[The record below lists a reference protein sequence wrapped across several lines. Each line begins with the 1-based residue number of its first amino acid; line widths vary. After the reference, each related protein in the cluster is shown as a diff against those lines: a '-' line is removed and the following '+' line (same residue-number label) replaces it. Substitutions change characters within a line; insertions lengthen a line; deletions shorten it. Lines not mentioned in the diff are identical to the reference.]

1 MALTDIQCRNAKPK
15 NDGKATKLFDGH
27 GLYLHVTEKTKTWRL
42 KYYIGGKEKLATIGQ
57 YPSVKLADAKKI
69 ADTMRDQAKQGID
82 PVEYRKKTK
91 QELIAQAQAEKIK
104 AITFKDAFDE
114 WYKVKQKEWSHKH
127 AQAIQMQFNMYLQ
140 PIANKPLEEIK
151 PLDCIELLK
160 GIESQGKLST
170 LDKTKR
176 QLSQI
181 MRYAVS
187 TGKLNSD
194 PSRDILK
201 EIFTKRKKEN
211 FAHQT
216 DALVI
221 QEIFQN
227 ICLPY
232 RGHISVHSAL
242 KFVPLTFLR
251 ASEITGLKWS
261 EVDIDKKLL
270 RIEAER
276 MKKKREHIVPLSTQ
290 ALAIIQLQQAISLS
304 SKYVFPSPRNLNGHI
319 STQALL
325 TALRKQ
331 GVPQGEF
338 TNHGWRHAASTTLH
352 EQAFNTDWIEIQLA
366 HVTPSTRGV
375 YNKAQYLVERTK
387 MMQAWAD
394 FLHGIEPASP

>member
-187 TGKLNSD
+187 SGKLASD
-194 PSRDILK
+194 PSRDISK
-201 EIFTKRKKEN
+201 EIFPKRKKEN
-211 FAHQT
+211 FDHQT
-216 DALVI
+216 DVLVI

-232 RGHISVHSAL
+232 SG
-242 KFVPLTFLR
+242 
-251 ASEITGLKWS
+251 
-261 EVDIDKKLL
+261 
-270 RIEAER
+270 
-276 MKKKREHIVPLSTQ
+276 
-290 ALAIIQLQQAISLS
+290 SL
-304 SKYVFPSPRNLNGHI
+304 
-319 STQALL
+319 
-325 TALRKQ
+325 
-331 GVPQGEF
+331 
-338 TNHGWRHAASTTLH
+338 
-352 EQAFNTDWIEIQLA
+352 
-366 HVTPSTRGV
+366 
-375 YNKAQYLVERTK
+375 
-387 MMQAWAD
+387 
-394 FLHGIEPASP
+394 